1 MELIGSLKSVFRALY
16 PALSKSKI
24 EGIETAL
31 ISIIRQVY
39 FYHGKNR

>member
-1 MELIGSLKSVFRALY
+1 MELTDSLKYVFRALS

-24 EGIETAL
+24 EVIETAL

>member
-1 MELIGSLKSVFRALY
+1 MELTGSPKCVFTALS

-24 EGIETAL
+24 EVIETAL